1 MSSIFTEDL
10 KEKSKAI
17 IGLENNCFTCSKT
30 ENNRE
35 IIKAFKMAC
44 LTYTPGRVEFEKL
57 TYSRE
62 ELIAAKQLLMNYCLS
77 QLRHLNLGD
86 VEQSSIKE
94 KID

>member
-1 MSSIFTEDL
+1 MQMSSILTEDP
-10 KEKSKAI
+10 KDKSKAV

-35 IIKAFKMAC
+35 VIKAFKMAC

-62 ELIAAKQLLMNYCLS
+62 ELIAAKQLLMDYCL
-77 QLRHLNLGD
+77 G
-86 VEQSSIKE
+86 
-94 KID
+94 

>member
-1 MSSIFTEDL
+1 LTDDL
-10 KEKSKAI
+10 KDKNKAV

-44 LTYTPGRVEFEKL
+44 LTYTPSRVEFDRL

-62 ELIAAKQLLMNYCLS
+62 ELIAAKQILMDYCLN

-86 VEQSSIKE
+86 VEQSNIK
-94 KID
+94 KTID